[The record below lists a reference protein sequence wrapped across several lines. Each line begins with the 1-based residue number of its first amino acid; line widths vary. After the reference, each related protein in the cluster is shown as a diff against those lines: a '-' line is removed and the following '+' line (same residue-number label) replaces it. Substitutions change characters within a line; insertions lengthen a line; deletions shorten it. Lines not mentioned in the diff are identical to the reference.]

1 MSKGFIYDI
10 LDNLISK
17 SAKEVENKIFDE
29 IENNF
34 NDDIVFSENHKDKI
48 NNILYRNKT
57 KIGFRT
63 LIAVAILSVIT
74 LSAIIC
80 TNATRIQVINKP
92 LLSTLMAETGYT
104 LKNKDNSRSILYTK
118 DNKNRKINQQTK
130 WI

>member
-48 NNILYRNKT
+48 NNILY
-57 KIGFRT
+57 I
-63 LIAVAILSVIT
+63 
-74 LSAIIC
+74 
-80 TNATRIQVINKP
+80 
-92 LLSTLMAETGYT
+92 
-104 LKNKDNSRSILYTK
+104 
-118 DNKNRKINQQTK
+118 
-130 WI
+130 

>member
-57 KIGFRT
+57 KNRFSHT
-63 LIAVAILSVIT
+63 YCCSH
-74 LSAIIC
+74 SFC
-80 TNATRIQVINKP
+80 N
-92 LLSTLMAETGYT
+92 YT
-104 LKNKDNSRSILYTK
+104 FSHNLY
-118 DNKNRKINQQTK
+118 
-130 WI
+130 